1 MAGIKYIRKNL
12 IYSNE
17 IQQMLNYFDKIVS
30 EEKSITDRSN
40 RYKEMIE
47 IVKTKKLV
55 SKYQLTKWIN
65 NDRPYGVALNP
76 YRRALLNHPNI
87 YDGDG
92 LEPHYIWK
100 D

>member
-1 MAGIKYIRKNL
+1 
-12 IYSNE
+12 
-17 IQQMLNYFDKIVS
+17 
-30 EEKSITDRSN
+30 
-40 RYKEMIE
+40 MIE
-47 IVKTKKLV
+47 IVKKEKMI

-76 YRRALLNHPNI
+76 FRRALLSHPNI
-87 YDGDG
+87 YDCNG